1 MSGFRPGEGVAVVAL
16 ASIATG
22 IGAILTRPDEAAA
35 HSAASAASQSG

>member
-1 MSGFRPGEGVAVVAL
+1 MGRLAVRAVTVVAL

-22 IGAILTRPDEAAA
+22 IAALLTRPDEATA